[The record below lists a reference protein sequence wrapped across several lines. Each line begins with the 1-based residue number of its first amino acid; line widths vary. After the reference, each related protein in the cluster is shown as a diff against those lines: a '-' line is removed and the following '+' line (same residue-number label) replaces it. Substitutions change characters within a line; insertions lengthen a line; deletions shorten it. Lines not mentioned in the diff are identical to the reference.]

1 MGQKNLQAVSLRILI
16 FTLALGVLPISSGF
30 AQNKTTIPWTQNIKL
45 YSEAVKDTFLISVAL
60 PENYDKK
67 MEYSVVYLT
76 DPRFAFG
83 SAVEASRALA
93 IEGAIP
99 PIILVGIGYPG
110 DQGIGRIMQLRSRD
124 NSEIKDPQVPGGWP
138 AWADE
143 IDWGGADAF
152 LQFIKGDLIPYIEQN
167 YKTTD
172 ERTFM
177 GWSAGGHFGLYTLF
191 NHPDLFKN
199 YLLVS
204 APFKWFHN
212 GIAFKYEEE
221 YANRKDFLNAQVLFA
236 VGTEESES
244 TFKANKRMAKI
255 LQNRGHQ
262 GLDVSLKIV
271 EDKNHYA
278 VWPIAINYGLEQ
290 LLKKGN

>member
-1 MGQKNLQAVSLRILI
+1 MDQKNLQAVSLRILI
-16 FTLALGVLPISSGF
+16 ITLALGVLPISSGF
-30 AQNKTTIPWTQNIKL
+30 AQNKTTIPWTHNIKL

-67 MEYSVVYLT
+67 MEYPVVYLT

-83 SAVEASRALA
+83 TAVDASRALT

-99 PIILVGIGYPG
+99 PVILVGIGYPG
-110 DQGIGRIMQLRSRD
+110 DQGFGRIMQLRSRD
-124 NSEIKDPQVPGGWP
+124 YSEIADPQVPGGWP

-143 IDWGGADAF
+143 IDWGGAHAF
-152 LQFIKGDLIPYIEQN
+152 LEFIEKKLIPYMQQN
-167 YKTTD
+167 YKTTG
-172 ERTFM
+172 ERTYM
-177 GWSAGGHFGLYTLF
+177 GWSGGGHFGLYTLF
-191 NHPDLFKN
+191 NHTNLFQN

-204 APFKWFHN
+204 TPFEWFHN
-212 GIAFKYEEE
+212 GIAFEYEEE
-221 YANRKDFLNAQVLFA
+221 YANRKDFLNAKVLFA

-244 TFKANKRMAKI
+244 TFEANKRMAKI
-255 LQNRGHQ
+255 LQNRGHE

-278 VWPIAINYGLEQ
+278 VWPIAINYGLE
-290 LLKKGN
+290 LLLNKEK